1 MASAQKAAPRP
12 QTAAAKAFPNSR
24 TAQKKL
30 SSIGG
35 IMFGNNQY
43 VSQKNLN
50 LQHISNY
57 QSISK
62 DSSEQIFQARQ
73 SENS

>member
-1 MASAQKAAPRP
+1 MTPAQEAPARP
-12 QTAAAKAFPNSR
+12 QTAAVKAFHNSR
-24 TAQKKL
+24 TAKKKL

-35 IMFGNNQY
+35 IAFGNNQY

-62 DSSEQIFQARQ
+62 DSSEPIFRARQ